1 MLRSLLRLR
10 QNYKTVIKLYSNMS
24 LTTRNQWACYTSI
37 HTLYSTMVKDKNI
50 GKCCVA
56 PAPIER
62 RWKKDDIC
70 LYESTLQTDEPLS
83 CSIVQRVTAEW
94 LQLTW
99 PCKLYVCMHTL
110 KLSLRYSSVYSLHH
124 RVFYVFFAWIF
135 SWALRYDSDHCCRSL
150 LAFSPSNLRENS
162 WPNLKHSNLL

>member
-37 HTLYSTMVKDKNI
+37 HTLYSIMVKDKNI

-83 CSIVQRVTAEW
+83 CSSTVQRVTAEW

-99 PCKLYVCMHTL
+99 PCKLYVWLYVCIPWNCLCVTL
-110 KLSLRYSSVYSLHH
+110 LSTVYIIEYSMYSLLGSFHELWGMIQTT
-124 RVFYVFFAWIF
+124 A
-135 SWALRYDSDHCCRSL
+135 AGLC
-150 LAFSPSNLRENS
+150 
-162 WPNLKHSNLL
+162 